1 MEGKNTKD
9 YVKLAAPMKLPEF
22 AVDFPYYPW
31 LSAIKPFERWVHTD
45 SPSQGLGWY
54 AAYNNVKHD
63 RESKFAEATLH
74 CAFQAISGCF
84 VMLCAQYGWDFALRG
99 GGASLMCVS
108 PASHGAAMGASRS
121 VCAAASWRIDS
132 QAVSIQP
139 VGGRKDIT
147 LRKRSGMPDNGA
159 PACRVRICTTT
170 VADCCR
176 SREVGSF

>member
-99 GGASLMCVS
+99 GGASRAFLRLVTAPQWE
-108 PASHGAAMGASRS
+108 PAEVYVPPHHGELIA
-121 VCAAASWRIDS
+121 
-132 QAVSIQP
+132 
-139 VGGRKDIT
+139 
-147 LRKRSGMPDNGA
+147 KRYPFSL
-159 PACRVRICTTT
+159 
-170 VADCCR
+170 
-176 SREVGSF
+176 